1 MKTLVCFALIV
12 LMSQS
17 LVSPSFAANVSGSTA
32 APNKDNATRCRKL
45 TGSWRQAG
53 ETSHMRAVL
62 NKRSKVEK
70 KMKRLGCP
78 IPTASMSLPR
88 APGTVLNSAGVAYR
102 DSV

>member
-1 MKTLVCFALIV
+1 MKTLVCSALIIV
-12 LMSQS
+12 MAQPLIG
-17 LVSPSFAANVSGSTA
+17 LPSFAAKVSERTA
-32 APNKDNATRCRKL
+32 ETGLDNAAKCRKL

-70 KMKRLGCP
+70 KMKKLGCP

-88 APGTVLNSAGVAYR
+88 RMPYQFRSNGSP
-102 DSV
+102 